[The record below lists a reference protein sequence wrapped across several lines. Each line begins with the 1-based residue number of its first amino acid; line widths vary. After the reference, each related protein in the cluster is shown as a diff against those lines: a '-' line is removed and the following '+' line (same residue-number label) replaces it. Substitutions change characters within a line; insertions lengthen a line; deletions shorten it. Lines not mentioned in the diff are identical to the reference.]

1 MQRRMRFRMI
11 VFICFIVAMMAV
23 FDAIDICI
31 MLRNGIDLDYFRM
44 VHPGGGVGDML
55 RAEAEKEN

>member
-23 FDAIDICI
+23 FA
-31 MLRNGIDLDYFRM
+31 LPLYKLQ
-44 VHPGGGVGDML
+44 P
-55 RAEAEKEN
+55 A

>member
-23 FDAIDICI
+23 FA
-31 MLRNGIDLDYFRM
+31 LRLY
-44 VHPGGGVGDML
+44 
-55 RAEAEKEN
+55 K